1 MPGELQGFSEHGSSG
16 YHRQAKFPAPW
27 DRGSQ
32 PAKGHHLVPALR
44 ILGEGTCPA
53 SQGPEDMT
61 PSAAAIPGPQKQPRI
76 YRFAPIQLL
85 SLLWHMP
92 CACRARA
99 SETWRPCPEHQAA
112 MRSEH
117 LPPSTQSWR
126 FCKCSN
132 PTTASWRTKE
142 EEWDTALPRDSRDL
156 NFCSDRPELINNP
169 GQVLP
174 LIKKGEGESPLLLS
188 KTRAV
193 NQKTSSN
200 D

>member
-1 MPGELQGFSEHGSSG
+1 MTQNQVGVGKFRALAPQPPFLSLRPIPDMRGELQGFSEHGSSG
-16 YHRQAKFPAPW
+16 HHRRAEFPAPW

-32 PAKGHHLVPALR
+32 PAQGYHLVPALR
-44 ILGEGTCPA
+44 ILGEGICA
-53 SQGPEDMT
+53 GSQGPEDTT

-85 SLLWHMP
+85 SLLWQMP

-112 MRSEH
+112 MWSEH

-132 PTTASWRTKE
+132 PTTASWRTK
-142 EEWDTALPRDSRDL
+142 
-156 NFCSDRPELINNP
+156 PEAGKRSGTQHCP
-169 GQVLP
+169 
-174 LIKKGEGESPLLLS
+174 ETHE
-188 KTRAV
+188 T
-193 NQKTSSN
+193 
-200 D
+200 